1 MASNRPVTLEQSLTT
16 MEKWPEEWAIEASD
30 HEVGRAFVET
40 LVPFVRHLHESGLSP
55 SAIRR
60 HMNELGILGSELI
73 RDRHMESPPGA
84 LPPLSK
90 LVDDEGGPLL
100 HHMDEQWQ
108 RSFDATCRALNR
120 FPTRPAGRAV
130 VSPRRRT
137 KRSRPATATLD
148 AMIAKATA
156 GALDRDEA
164 IMGFLDRLDRHLRP
178 PIDCLVPGLSVT
190 VTGFSF
196 GDDGAIV
203 ACCQHHRANQR
214 IPILDL
220 PVPTP
225 PPVGHA
231 WIAAYPRWCRERT
244 MTRRRIGR

>member
-16 MEKWPEEWAIEASD
+16 MEEWPKEWAIEASD
-30 HEVGRAFVET
+30 HAVGRALIET
-40 LVPFVRHLHESGLSP
+40 LMPFVRHLHESGLSP

-60 HMNELGILGSELI
+60 HMNELGMLGSELI
-73 RDRHMESPPGA
+73 RDRHMDSPPSE
-84 LPPLSK
+84 LPPLSTV
-90 LVDDEGGPLL
+90 VDDEGGPLL

-120 FPTRPAGRAV
+120 FLTKPAGRAV

-137 KRSRPATATLD
+137 KPSRPATATLD

-164 IMGFLDRLDRHLRP
+164 IMGFLDRLDRHLRLP
-178 PIDCLVPGLSVT
+178 FECLVLGLSVT

-196 GDDGAIV
+196 SDDGAIV
-203 ACCQHHRANQR
+203 ACCQHGRSNQS

-220 PVPTP
+220 PLPTP
-225 PPVGHA
+225 PPEGHT
-231 WIAAYPRWCRERT
+231 WIAAYRRWCRDRT
-244 MTRRRIGR
+244 